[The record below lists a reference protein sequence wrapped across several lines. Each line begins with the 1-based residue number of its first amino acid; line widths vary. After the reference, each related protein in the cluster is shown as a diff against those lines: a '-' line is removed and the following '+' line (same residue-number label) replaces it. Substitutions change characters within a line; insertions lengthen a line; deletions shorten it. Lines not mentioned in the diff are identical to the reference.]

1 MINTQP
7 SITFVECLGTE
18 TVFSA
23 CVSVRESVC
32 GQTTLAGVSCT
43 ESSEFNYA

>member
-7 SITFVECLGTE
+7 SITFVQCVGTE
-18 TVFSA
+18 TEISA
-23 CVSVRESVC
+23 CMSIPDSVC

-43 ESSEFNYA
+43 ESSEFDYT